1 MEDKIKPFLYNVSDE
16 TNTERRDFM
25 YKDYNMNQITI
36 PLDIELM
43 IPEDDIA
50 VAVNDLVESIPDA
63 AFEGFEHHFGASSH
77 HPRMMMKII
86 LCGYTR
92 SVYSG
97 RKIAAEL
104 TDSLRMMWLAQNQKP
119 SYRTINRFRVH
130 PHMSALIE
138 EAFIQFRG
146 QLQAND
152 LIDADAIFIDGTKLE
167 ANANK
172 YTFVFRKSVEKHQEK
187 LRAQSKLMY
196 DTMYEAQ
203 ILPALLEESEDL
215 VTAEHLNTMHQ
226 ALETVENDLTEA
238 IEATED
244 VPDRKAI
251 RSERSIIR
259 KTKKKCADLR
269 DRELKYTQQLEIL
282 GERNSYSKTDPDATF
297 MRMKED
303 HMRNGQLK
311 AGYNLQVASNNQFV
325 LGFDLYPNPTD
336 TRTLKPFLH
345 TMMETFHHLPEKIV
359 ADAGYGSEA
368 NYEMIMDDYERTAL
382 IPYNTY
388 YREQKKKHRTDEM
401 HPANWAYDA
410 ENDLYICPD
419 GREIR
424 FDRYAD
430 RTDKYGYT
438 RSFKMYASADCSGCP
453 LYEKC
458 IQSDQQIN
466 KRIQKNM
473 NLEYF
478 KAQARRTLSMKE
490 NRTIYQQRKID
501 IETVFGNLKANLAFK
516 RFSVRG
522 ARKVKIETGLA
533 LLALNL
539 RKFRQIQADRLQKY
553 GKSGDSSE
561 LIDESPLFLVFK
573 GLYVPAP
580 ILHYAL

>member
-1 MEDKIKPFLYNVSDE
+1 
-16 TNTERRDFM
+16 M

-36 PLDIELM
+36 PLNIEVM

-50 VAVNDLVESIPDA
+50 VAVNDLVESIPAA
-63 AFEGFEHHFGASSH
+63 AFEGFDHHFGASSH

-86 LCGYTR
+86 LCGYAQ

-97 RKIAAEL
+97 RKIAALL
-104 TDSLRMMWLAQNQKP
+104 TDSLRVMWLSQNRCP
-119 SYRTINRFRVH
+119 SYRTINRFRIH

-152 LIDADAIFIDGTKLE
+152 MIDADAIFIDGTKLE

-172 YTFVFRKSVEKHQEK
+172 YTFVFRKSVEKHQEA

-196 DTMYEAQ
+196 DTMYEEM
-203 ILPALLEESEDL
+203 IIPALIEESDEAI
-215 VTAEHLNTMHQ
+215 TAGHLNTMHQ
-226 ALETVENDLTEA
+226 ALETVETDLTDT
-238 IEATED
+238 IDATEA
-244 VPDRKAI
+244 VEDRKGI
-251 RSERSIIR
+251 RARRSVIR
-259 KTKKKCADLR
+259 KTKKRCADLR
-269 DRELKYTQQLEIL
+269 EREMKYTGQLATL
-282 GERNSYSKTDPDATF
+282 GDRNSYSKTDPDATF

-303 HMRNGQLK
+303 HIRNGQLK

-325 LGFDLYPNPTD
+325 LGFALYPNPTD
-336 TRTLKPFLH
+336 TRTLGPFLN
-345 TMMETFHHLPEKIV
+345 TMLEQFQHLPEKIV

-368 NYEMIMDDYERTAL
+368 NYEMIEDDYERTAL

-388 YREQKKKHRTDEM
+388 YKEQKKAYKTDEM
-401 HPANWAYDA
+401 HPANWSYDV
-410 ENDLYICPD
+410 ENDRYICPD

-424 FDRYAD
+424 FERYAN
-430 RTDKYGYT
+430 RTNTYGET
-438 RSFKMYASADCSGCP
+438 RQLKIYASDDCSGCAR
-453 LYEKC
+453 YDQC
-458 IQSDQQIN
+458 IKSDRQIN

-490 NRTIYQQRKID
+490 NRKIYQQRKID

-539 RKFRQIQADRLQKY
+539 RKFRKIQADRLQKY

-580 ILHYAL
+580 FFL